1 MREPADADHVDAATC
16 NLEDVLGRHSAA
28 GLGNHTPAHDAN
40 GLRKLRHGH
49 VVEQDRVDWLVERIA
64 QLLERVDLDFDLD
77 HVTDGGARRR
87 DGCMDRT
94 GDAEMI
100 VFDQHAVIQT
110 KAVIGTAAT
119 RNRVSLERT

>member
-1 MREPADADHVDAATC
+1 MRTACVSCGT
-16 NLEDVLGRHSAA
+16 R
-28 GLGNHTPAHDAN
+28 
-40 GLRKLRHGH
+40 H
-49 VVEQDRVDWLVERIA
+49 VVEQDRVDWFVERIA

-77 HVTDGGARRR
+77 HVADGGARRR